1 MAVFDLALSDEWKK
15 EHPRAA
21 MGALAVEGIDN
32 TQVSETLE
40 KEKAALEAWLGERFD
55 SREAIKADATLRAYA
70 AYYKRFKKNYHVFF
84 QLESVAVKGKPIAR
98 VNALVEAMFMAELKH
113 GLLTAGHDLDAI
125 AGAVTLDSARG
136 DERYET
142 MGGEEKTLKTGDM
155 FVRDAQG
162 VLSSIIYGPDQR
174 TRITEDTQRALFTI
188 YAPERISA
196 GAVMAHMEDIVR
208 WIRMFCAEAQTAKM
222 TVYAADQGK
231 Q

>member
-21 MGALAVEGIDN
+21 MGVLVVDGIIN
-32 TQVSETLE
+32 TTESM
-40 KEKAALEAWLGERFD
+40 ALEIEKGALTKWLRERFD
-55 SREAIKADATLRAYA
+55 SREAIKADATLGVYA

-125 AGAVTLDSARG
+125 AGEVTLDSARG

-142 MGGEEKTLKTGDM
+142 MGGEEKTLKAGDM
-155 FVRDAQG
+155 FVRDELA
-162 VLSSIIYGPDQR
+162 VLSSIIYGPDHR
-174 TRITEDTQRALFTI
+174 TRITEGTRRALFTI
-188 YAPERISA
+188 YAPEGISA
-196 GAVMAHMEDIVR
+196 GAVMAQMEDIFR
-208 WIRMFCAEAQTAKM
+208 WIRMFCAEAQTAKV